1 MAQTLLLNLTHT
13 TLPAMERAEMTPP
26 PLPRRPMPRALGS
39 LGLLGGLVGVAWVAR
54 RFDLPLPGCPF
65 REWTGVPCP
74 FCGSTRAFAALA
86 ELNFIGAFRLNPLV
100 SFATLVGGTVRGW
113 GLLRGGN
120 AMTRL
125 MASTQT
131 RRQWKWLLAGALL
144 LNWIYLA
151 LHLPR

>member
-1 MAQTLLLNLTHT
+1 
-13 TLPAMERAEMTPP
+13 MERAEITPP
-26 PLPRRPMPRALGS
+26 PLPRRPMPRTLRS
-39 LGLLGGLVGVAWVAR
+39 LGLLVGLVGVAWVAR
-54 RFDLPLPGCPF
+54 RFDLPLPSCPF

-100 SFATLVGGTVRGW
+100 SFAALVGGTVWGW

-125 MASTQT
+125 MAATQT
-131 RRQWKWLLAGALL
+131 RGHWKWLLAGALS